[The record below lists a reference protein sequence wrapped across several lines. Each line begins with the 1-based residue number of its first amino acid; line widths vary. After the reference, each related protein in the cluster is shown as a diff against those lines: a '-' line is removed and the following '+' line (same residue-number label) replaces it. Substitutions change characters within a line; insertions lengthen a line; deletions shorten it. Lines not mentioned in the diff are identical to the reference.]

1 MITLK
6 KLKWDNCFSYG
17 SDNELDLSSDIV
29 TQLVGTNGT
38 GKSSIPLIL
47 EEVLFNKNSKGIKK
61 ADIPN
66 REVNNGYDIS
76 LTFDVVDDQYEID
89 VVRRANIKVKLY
101 KNGEDISSHTA
112 TNTYK
117 TLEQIIGIDF
127 KTFSQIVYQNTNA
140 SLQFLTATDTN
151 RKRFLI
157 DLLQLDDYVKYFEVF
172 KELSRTLGGD
182 VSRIQGKID
191 TIIKWLNDN
200 KLEDTSLLPKLDLPF
215 YSEEDEESLR
225 SLQIEMENISEITK
239 KINQNNLYKSQ
250 LESIDIG
257 LAKEFLS
264 MNDYEDTSDL
274 KQSLGE
280 LTSRASLENKM
291 IKKYTDLQE
300 MDQGRCPTCEQ
311 PVDYE
316 FISTQLKN
324 HISEKNSF
332 VERIDAVK
340 NSISRIEKTNN
351 TFTQM
356 KEMVDNYEDLLRSVD
371 MTLANEVPNSNELQE
386 KIEKIKGRIRDR
398 KSRVEEIIA
407 ENEKRE
413 RHNTRLSIIQ
423 EQQTDFENQLD
434 ELSTSIGEIEDKLS
448 HVEILKKAFS
458 TNGLLAYKIENLVKD
473 LEVLTNEYL
482 AELSDGRFSLEFVV
496 LNDKLNVEIDDN
508 GKKVDILALSA
519 GELAR
524 VNTSTLLA
532 IRKLM
537 SSISKSRINVLF
549 LDEVTNVL
557 DELGKERMVEILL
570 REENLNTYIVS
581 HGWTH
586 PLLSKIE
593 VIKEDKISRL
603 DGQS

>member
-6 KLKWDNCFSYG
+6 KLQWSNCFSYG
-17 SDNELDLSSDIV
+17 SDNELDLNESTV

-76 LTFDVVDDQYEID
+76 LSFDVVDDEYKID
-89 VVRRANIKVKLY
+89 VSRRTNIKVKLY

-157 DLLQLDDYVKYFEVF
+157 DLLQLDNYVKYFEVF
-172 KELSRTLGGD
+172 KELSRNLGGD
-182 VSRIQGKID
+182 ASRIQGKID
-191 TIIKWLNDN
+191 TINKWLSDN
-200 KLEDTSLLPKLDLPF
+200 KLEDTSLLPKLELPF
-215 YSEEDEESLR
+215 YSEEDEDSLR
-225 SLQIEMENISEITK
+225 SLQVEFENISEITK
-239 KINQNNLYKSQ
+239 KINQNNLYKKE
-250 LESIDIG
+250 LESIDLG
-257 LAKEFLS
+257 LAREFVANS
-264 MNDYEDTSDL
+264 EIQDTSSLKTDLGEIKSRGAFENKMLKKYSDL
-274 KQSLGE
+274 KDSEEQV
-280 LTSRASLENKM
+280 
-291 IKKYTDLQE
+291 
-300 MDQGRCPTCEQ
+300 CPTCSQEI
-311 PVDYE
+311 DID
-316 FISTQLKN
+316 FI
-324 HISEKNSF
+324 EKQYKEHEIAKAEL
-332 VERIDAVK
+332 VERLE
-340 NSISRIEKTNN
+340 SIQEEINITERNN
-351 TFTQM
+351 ELHRRM
-356 KEMVDNYEDLLRSVD
+356 KEKIENWEDLFRSID
-371 MTLANEVPNSNELQE
+371 DKLPLEVPNSEELQE
-386 KIEKIKGRIRDR
+386 KIAKLKRRISDR
-398 KSRVEEIIA
+398 RSRVEEVIA
-407 ENEKRE
+407 ENERIE
-413 RHNTRLSIIQ
+413 RHNTRLGIIE
-423 EQQTDFENQLD
+423 EQQTDFEKQLD
-434 ELSTSIGEIEDKLS
+434 ELSSSIISLEDKLS

-473 LEVLTNEYL
+473 LEELTNEYL
-482 AELSDGRFSLEFVV
+482 AELSDGRFSLQFVV

-508 GKKVDILALSA
+508 GNAVEILALSA

-557 DELGKERMVEILL
+557 DETGKERLIEILL
-570 REENLNTYIVS
+570 KEENLNTYIVS

-586 PLLSKIE
+586 PLLSKIQ

-603 DGQS
+603 E

>member
-6 KLKWDNCFSYG
+6 KLEWSNCFSYG
-17 SDNELDLSSDIV
+17 SDNILDLNDSIV

-66 REVNNGYDIS
+66 REVNNGYDIALS
-76 LTFDVVDDQYEID
+76 FSVNDDEYLID
-89 VVRRANIKVKLY
+89 VVRRTNIKVKLY
-101 KNGEDISSHTA
+101 KNEEDISSHTA
-112 TNTYK
+112 TATYK
-117 TLEQIIGIDF
+117 TLEAIIGIDF

-151 RKRFLI
+151 RKKFLI
-157 DLLQLDDYVKYFEVF
+157 DLLQLDNYVKFFEVF
-172 KELSRTLGGD
+172 KELSRNLAGD

-191 TIIKWLNDN
+191 TIDKWLSDN
-200 KLEDTSLLPKLDLPF
+200 YLEDTSLLSKLELPF
-215 YSEEDEESLR
+215 YSEEDEETLR
-225 SLQIEMENISEITK
+225 SLQIEFENISEITK

-250 LESIDIG
+250 LESIDLG
-257 LAKEFLS
+257 LAKEYVS
-264 MNDYEDTSDL
+264 ENEWQDTEHL
-274 KQSLGE
+274 LQQIGE
-280 LTSRASLENKM
+280 IKSQGSQEVRM
-291 IKKYTDLQE
+291 IKKYTDLL
-300 MDQGRCPTCEQ
+300 DVDDAGCPTCGQEIDLAFIEQ
-311 PVDYE
+311 ELKKHQETKEEY
-316 FISTQLKN
+316 TAQLELVNDNLGEINKAN
-324 HISEKNSF
+324 ILF
-332 VERIDAVK
+332 
-340 NSISRIEKTNN
+340 
-351 TFTQM
+351 
-356 KEMVDNYEDLLRSVD
+356 KEMQQKISNWEEIYRQIDHSLP
-371 MTLANEVPNSNELQE
+371 TEVPNDTELTE
-386 KIEKIKGRIRDR
+386 KITKLKTRIRER
-398 KSRVEEIIA
+398 QSRVEEVIA
-407 ENEKRE
+407 ENERIE
-413 RHNTRLSIIQ
+413 RHNTRLAIIE
-423 EQQTDFENQLD
+423 EQQTDFEEQHKSLTTD
-434 ELSTSIGEIEDKLS
+434 ITEIEDKLG

-473 LEVLTNEYL
+473 LEELTNEYL
-482 AELSDGRFSLEFVV
+482 AELSDGRFSLQFVV

-508 GKKVDILALSA
+508 GKTVDILALSA

-557 DELGKERMVEILL
+557 DEGGKERLVEILL

-586 PLLSKIE
+586 PLLSKIDI
-593 VIKEDKISRL
+593 IKEQKISRL
-603 DGQS
+603 DG

>member
-1 MITLK
+1 VITLK
-6 KLKWDNCFSYG
+6 KLNWSNCFSYG
-17 SDNELDLSSDIV
+17 SDIELDLNDSTV

-76 LTFDVVDDQYEID
+76 LSFSVNDDEYRIE
-89 VVRRANIKVKLY
+89 VSRRTNIKVKLF
-101 KNGEDISSHTA
+101 KNEEDISSHTA

-117 TLEQIIGIDF
+117 TLEEIIGIDF

-157 DLLQLDDYVKYFEVF
+157 DLLQLDNYVKYFDVF

-191 TIIKWLNDN
+191 TINKWLLDN
-200 KLEDTSLLPKLDLPF
+200 KLEDTSLLPKLELPF
-215 YSEEDEESLR
+215 YSEEDEETLR
-225 SLQIEMENISEITK
+225 SLQIEFENISEITK
-239 KINQNNLYKSQ
+239 KINQNNLYKKQ
-250 LESIDIG
+250 LESIDLG
-257 LAKEFLS
+257 LAREFVANS
-264 MNDYEDTSDL
+264 EIEDTSELKTKLGEIKSQGSFESRMTKKYSDL
-274 KQSLGE
+274 KDAAE
-280 LTSRASLENKM
+280 K
-291 IKKYTDLQE
+291 D
-300 MDQGRCPTCEQ
+300 CPTCGQEIDIAFIEQ
-311 PVDYE
+311 E
-316 FISTQLKN
+316 FKKHNI
-324 HISEKNSF
+324 EKAKLLEELET
-332 VERIDAVK
+332 VQKEID
-340 NSISRIEKTNN
+340 RIERNN
-351 TFTQM
+351 EVHRKM
-356 KEMVDNYEDLLRSVD
+356 KGKIEEWEDLYRSID
-371 MTLANEVPNSNELQE
+371 HKLQNEVPNSEELKE
-386 KIEKIKGRIRDR
+386 KIEKIKSRIRDR
-398 KSRVEEIIA
+398 RSRVEEIIA
-407 ENEKRE
+407 ENERRE
-413 RHNTRLSIIQ
+413 RHNTRLSIIE
-423 EQQTDFENQLD
+423 EQQTDFEKQLD
-434 ELSTSIGEIEDKLS
+434 DLLSSIGGIEDKLAN
-448 HVEILKKAFS
+448 VEILKKAFS

-473 LEVLTNEYL
+473 LEELTNEYL

-508 GKKVDILALSA
+508 GKSVDILALSA

-557 DELGKERMVEILL
+557 DETGKERLVEILL

>member
-6 KLKWDNCFSYG
+6 KLEWSNCFSYG
-17 SDNELDLSSDIV
+17 SNNVLDLNESIV

-66 REVNNGYDIS
+66 REVNNGYDIALS
-76 LTFDVVDDQYEID
+76 FSVNEDEYLID
-89 VVRRANIKVKLY
+89 VVRRTNIKVKLY
-101 KNGEDISSHTA
+101 KNEEDISSHTA
-112 TNTYK
+112 TATYK
-117 TLEQIIGIDF
+117 TLESIIGIDF

-151 RKRFLI
+151 RKKFLI
-157 DLLQLDDYVKYFEVF
+157 DLLQLDNYVKYFDVF
-172 KELSRTLGGD
+172 KELSRNLSGD

-191 TIIKWLNDN
+191 TIDKWLSDN
-200 KLEDTSLLPKLDLPF
+200 YLEDTSLLSKLELPF

-225 SLQIEMENISEITK
+225 SLQIEFENISEITK
-239 KINQNNLYKSQ
+239 KINQNNLYKKQ
-250 LESIDIG
+250 LESIDLG
-257 LAKEFLS
+257 LAKEYVS
-264 MNDYEDTSDL
+264 EHEWQDTDHL
-274 KQSLGE
+274 IQEIGE
-280 LTSRASLENKM
+280 IKSQGSQENRM
-291 IKKYTDLQE
+291 IKKYSDLLHVE
-300 MDQGRCPTCEQ
+300 DAGCPTCGQ
-311 PVDYE
+311 D
-316 FISTQLKN
+316 
-324 HISEKNSF
+324 
-332 VERIDAVK
+332 IDTAF
-340 NSISRIEKTNN
+340 IEKELKRH
-351 TFTQM
+351 QEE
-356 KEMVDNYEDLLRSVD
+356 KELHVANLERANENLGKINKANLLLREMQQKISNWEEIYRQINHSLP
-371 MTLANEVPNSNELQE
+371 TEVPNDSELTE
-386 KIEKIKGRIRDR
+386 KIAKLKSRIRQR
-398 KSRVEEIIA
+398 QNRVEEVIA
-407 ENEKRE
+407 ENERIE
-413 RHNTRLSIIQ
+413 RHNTRLAIIE
-423 EQQTDFENQLD
+423 EQQTDFEKQHKSLTND
-434 ELSTSIGEIEDKLS
+434 IIEVQDKLG

-473 LEVLTNEYL
+473 LEELTNEYL
-482 AELSDGRFSLEFVV
+482 AELSDGRFSLQFVV

-508 GKKVDILALSA
+508 GKTVDILALSA

-557 DELGKERMVEILL
+557 DEGGKERLVEILL

-586 PLLSKIE
+586 PLLSKIDI
-593 VIKEDKISRL
+593 IKEQKISRL
-603 DGQS
+603 DG

>member
-6 KLKWDNCFSYG
+6 KLQWSNCFSYG
-17 SDNELDLSSDIV
+17 ADNELDLTESIV

-76 LTFDVVDDQYEID
+76 LSLNVVDDEYKID
-89 VVRRANIKVKLY
+89 VVRRGNIKVKLY

-117 TLEQIIGIDF
+117 TLEEVMGIDH

-157 DLLQLDDYVKYFEVF
+157 DLLQLNNYVEYFEVF
-172 KELSRTLGGD
+172 KDLARASGTEATRL
-182 VSRIQGKID
+182 QGKID
-191 TIIKWLNDN
+191 TINKWLLDN
-200 KLEDTSLLPKLDLPF
+200 KMEDTSLLSKIDLPF
-215 YSEEDEESLR
+215 VSEEDDKTLR
-225 SLQIEMENISEITK
+225 SLMIEYENISEINK
-239 KINQNNLYKSQ
+239 KINKNNFTKEQLSEIDVTAYKEQ
-250 LESIDIG
+250 LEEYTTDFDVTPLSKNIT
-257 LAKEFLS
+257 LAKYKTNEHS
-264 MNDYEDTSDL
+264 ESL
-274 KQSLGE
+274 KEYKTMKGE
-280 LTSRASLENKM
+280 
-291 IKKYTDLQE
+291 
-300 MDQGRCPTCEQ
+300 CPTCHQDIDE
-311 PVDYE
+311 E
-316 FISTQLKN
+316 FVQKQIEYHSEKAAHYDKQIVELTEEKTEANRVNTIRIVAKRKVEEWEDLFRDIDNSLPGDILDAEQLKSD
-324 HISEKNSF
+324 I
-332 VERIDAVK
+332 IDL
-340 NSISRIEKTNN
+340 KT
-351 TFTQM
+351 
-356 KEMVDNYEDLLRSVD
+356 
-371 MTLANEVPNSNELQE
+371 
-386 KIEKIKGRIRDR
+386 KIKDSRDAWED
-398 KSRVEEIIA
+398 VAA
-407 ENEKRE
+407 ENERIE
-413 RHNTRLSIIQ
+413 RHNTRISIIE
-423 EQQTDFENQLD
+423 EQQQDFEDQL
-434 ELSTSIGEIEDKLS
+434 TSLTEEISKVEEKLG
-448 HVEILKKAFS
+448 HIEILKKAFS

-473 LEVLTNEYL
+473 LEELTNEYL

-508 GKKVDILALSA
+508 GKPVDILALSA

-537 SSISKSRINVLF
+537 SSISKSRINALF

-557 DELGKERMVEILL
+557 DELGKEKLVEILL

-593 VIKEDKISRL
+593 VIKEDKVSHL
-603 DGQS
+603 DG

>member
-6 KLKWDNCFSYG
+6 KLQWSNCFSYG
-17 SDNELDLSSDIV
+17 SDNELNLTESIV

-76 LTFDVVDDQYEID
+76 LTFDVVDDSYKID
-89 VVRRANIKVKLY
+89 VVRRGNIKVKLY

-117 TLEQIIGIDF
+117 TLEEVIGIDH

-151 RKRFLI
+151 RKRFFI
-157 DLLQLDDYVKYFEVF
+157 DLLQLDNYVKYFEVF
-172 KELSRTLGGD
+172 KDLARSIGSEATL
-182 VSRIQGKID
+182 VQGKID
-191 TIIKWLNDN
+191 TINKWLLDN
-200 KLEDTSLLPKLDLPF
+200 KMEDTSLLSKIDLPF
-215 YSEEDEESLR
+215 VSEEDDKTLR
-225 SLQIEMENISEITK
+225 SLMIEYENISEINK
-239 KINQNNLYKSQ
+239 KINKNNFTKEQLSEIDVTSYKEQLEEYTKDIDVAPLNKEITLAKYKSNEH
-250 LESIDIG
+250 LSS
-257 LAKEFLS
+257 LKEYNL
-264 MNDYEDTSDL
+264 M
-274 KQSLGE
+274 KGE
-280 LTSRASLENKM
+280 
-291 IKKYTDLQE
+291 
-300 MDQGRCPTCEQ
+300 CPTCHQDIDEA
-311 PVDYE
+311 
-316 FISTQLKN
+316 
-324 HISEKNSF
+324 F
-332 VERIDAVK
+332 V
-340 NSISRIEKTNN
+340 
-351 TFTQM
+351 
-356 KEMVDNYEDLLRSVD
+356 
-371 MTLANEVPNSNELQE
+371 QE
-386 KIEKIKGRIRDR
+386 KIEYHSTREKHYKEVVLTLSKDKEEATRVNTIRVIANRKIEEWEDLFRDIDNTLPVEILDAEQLKIDINKLQTKIREDR
-398 KSRVEEIIA
+398 EAWETIAA
-407 ENEKRE
+407 ENERIE
-413 RHNTRLSIIQ
+413 RHNTRISIIE
-423 EQQTDFENQLD
+423 EQQQDFEDQ
-434 ELSTSIGEIEDKLS
+434 LSTLIEEISEIEEKLG
-448 HVEILKKAFS
+448 HIEILKKAFS

-473 LEVLTNEYL
+473 LEELTNEYL
-482 AELSDGRFSLEFVV
+482 ADLSDGRFSLEFVV

-508 GKKVDILALSA
+508 GKPVDILALSA

-524 VNTSTLLA
+524 VNTATLLA

-557 DELGKERMVEILL
+557 DELGKEKLVEILL

-593 VIKEDKISRL
+593 VIKEDKISHL
-603 DGQS
+603 DG

>member
-66 REVNNGYDIS
+66 REVNNGYNIS

-300 MDQGRCPTCEQ
+300 MDEGRCPTCEQ

-316 FISTQLKN
+316 FISTQLRN

-340 NSISRIEKTNN
+340 NSISRIENTNN

-356 KEMVDNYEDLLRSVD
+356 QERVDNYEDLLRSVD

-434 ELSTSIGEIEDKLS
+434 ELSANIGEIEDKLS

>member
-6 KLKWDNCFSYG
+6 KLTWSNCFSYG
-17 SDNELDLSSDIV
+17 SDNELDLNDNIV

-76 LTFDVVDDQYEID
+76 LTFDVVDDKYKID
-89 VVRRANIKVKLY
+89 VVRRASIKVKLY

-117 TLEQIIGIDF
+117 SVEKIIGIDF

-300 MDQGRCPTCEQ
+300 MDEGRCPTCEQ

-316 FISTQLKN
+316 FISTQLRN

-340 NSISRIEKTNN
+340 NSISRIENTNN

-434 ELSTSIGEIEDKLS
+434 ELSANIGEIEDKLS

>member
-1 MITLK
+1 VITLK

-17 SDNELDLSSDIV
+17 SNNELDLSESTV

-76 LTFDVVDDQYEID
+76 LTFDVLDDEYKID
-89 VVRRANIKVKLY
+89 VVRRTNIKVKLY

-157 DLLQLDDYVKYFEVF
+157 DLLQLDSYVQYFEVF

-191 TIIKWLNDN
+191 TLVKWLNDN

-215 YSEEDEESLR
+215 YSEEDEETLR
-225 SLQIEMENISEITK
+225 SLQIEFENISEITK
-239 KINQNNLYKSQ
+239 KINQNNLYKKQ
-250 LESIDIG
+250 LDAIDLG
-257 LAKEFLS
+257 LAREFVANAS
-264 MNDYEDTSDL
+264 IEDTSDL
-274 KQSLGE
+274 KTNLGE
-280 LTSRASLENKM
+280 IRSRGAFENKM
-291 IKKYTDLQE
+291 MKKYSDLKDSE
-300 MDQGRCPTCEQ
+300 DQVCPTCSQQIDINFIEKQ
-311 PVDYE
+311 YE
-316 FISTQLKN
+316 EHELAKQEL
-324 HISEKNSF
+324 
-332 VERIDAVK
+332 VERLDYIQSEIDKIERNNEVYSRMK
-340 NSISRIEKTNN
+340 QKIDEWESLFRSIDQKLPT
-351 TFTQM
+351 
-356 KEMVDNYEDLLRSVD
+356 
-371 MTLANEVPNSNELQE
+371 EVPNSNDLQE
-386 KIEKIKGRIRDR
+386 QIEKIRGRIRDR

-423 EQQTDFENQLD
+423 EQQTDFETQLD
-434 ELSTSIGEIEDKLS
+434 ELSAGIGELEDKLS

-473 LEVLTNEYL
+473 LEELTNEYL

-508 GKKVDILALSA
+508 GKTVDILALSA

-557 DELGKERMVEILL
+557 DELGKERLVELLL

-593 VIKEDKISRL
+593 VKKEDKISRL

>member
-6 KLKWDNCFSYG
+6 KLEWSNCFSYG
-17 SDNELDLSSDIV
+17 SNNILDLNDSIV

-66 REVNNGYDIS
+66 REVNNGYDIALS
-76 LTFDVVDDQYEID
+76 FSVNDEEYLID
-89 VVRRANIKVKLY
+89 VVRRTNIKVKLY
-101 KNGEDISSHTA
+101 KNEEDISSHTA
-112 TNTYK
+112 TATYK
-117 TLEQIIGIDF
+117 TLEAIIGIDF

-151 RKRFLI
+151 RKKFLI
-157 DLLQLDDYVKYFEVF
+157 DLLQLDNYVKFFEVF
-172 KELSRTLGGD
+172 KELSRNLAGD

-191 TIIKWLNDN
+191 TIDKWLSDN
-200 KLEDTSLLPKLDLPF
+200 YLEDTSLLSKLELPF
-215 YSEEDEESLR
+215 YSEEDENTLR
-225 SLQIEMENISEITK
+225 SLQIEFQNISEITK

-250 LESIDIG
+250 LESIDLG
-257 LAKEFLS
+257 LAKEYVS
-264 MNDYEDTSDL
+264 ENEWQDTEHL
-274 KQSLGE
+274 LQQIGE
-280 LTSRASLENKM
+280 IKSQGSQEVRM
-291 IKKYTDLQE
+291 IKKYTDLL
-300 MDQGRCPTCEQ
+300 DVDDAGCPTCGQEIDLAFIEQ
-311 PVDYE
+311 ELKRHQETKEEY
-316 FISTQLKN
+316 TAQLELVNENLGEINKAN
-324 HISEKNSF
+324 LLF
-332 VERIDAVK
+332 
-340 NSISRIEKTNN
+340 
-351 TFTQM
+351 
-356 KEMVDNYEDLLRSVD
+356 KEMQQKISSWEEIYRQIDH
-371 MTLANEVPNSNELQE
+371 TLPTEVPNDTELTE
-386 KIEKIKGRIRDR
+386 KITKLKTRINDR
-398 KSRVEEIIA
+398 RSRVEEVIA
-407 ENEKRE
+407 ENERIE
-413 RHNTRLSIIQ
+413 RHNTRLAIIE
-423 EQQTDFENQLD
+423 EQQTDFEEQLASLTAD
-434 ELSTSIGEIEDKLS
+434 ITEVEDKLG

-473 LEVLTNEYL
+473 LEELTNEYL
-482 AELSDGRFSLEFVV
+482 AELSDGRFSLQFVV

-508 GKKVDILALSA
+508 GKTVDILALSA

-557 DELGKERMVEILL
+557 DEGGKERLVEILL

-586 PLLSKIE
+586 PLLSKIDI
-593 VIKEDKISRL
+593 IKEQKISRL
-603 DGQS
+603 DG

>member
-6 KLKWDNCFSYG
+6 KLEWSNCFSYG
-17 SDNELDLSSDIV
+17 SDNILDLNASIV

-76 LTFDVVDDQYEID
+76 LSFSVNEDEYLID
-89 VVRRANIKVKLY
+89 VVRRTNIKVKLY
-101 KNGEDISSHTA
+101 KNEEDISSHTA
-112 TNTYK
+112 TATYK
-117 TLEQIIGIDF
+117 TLEAIIGIDF

-151 RKRFLI
+151 RKKFLI
-157 DLLQLDDYVKYFEVF
+157 DLLQLDNYVKFFDVF
-172 KELSRTLGGD
+172 KELSRNLAGD

-191 TIIKWLNDN
+191 TIDKWLSDN
-200 KLEDTSLLPKLDLPF
+200 YLEDTSLLSKLELPF
-215 YSEEDEESLR
+215 YSEEDEETLR
-225 SLQIEMENISEITK
+225 SLQIEFENISEISK
-239 KINQNNLYKSQ
+239 KINQNNLYKKQ
-250 LESIDIG
+250 LESIDLS
-257 LAKEFLS
+257 LAKEYVS
-264 MNDYEDTSDL
+264 NTEWQDTEDL
-274 KQSLGE
+274 LQQIGE
-280 LTSRASLENKM
+280 IKSQGSQEVRM
-291 IKKYTDLQE
+291 IKKYTDLLE
-300 MDQGRCPTCEQ
+300 VDEAGCPTCGQ
-311 PVDYE
+311 DIDKD
-316 FISTQLKN
+316 FIEKELKN
-324 HISEKNSF
+324 HEETKELYTAQLESVNDNLEEINKANLLL
-332 VERIDAVK
+332 
-340 NSISRIEKTNN
+340 
-351 TFTQM
+351 
-356 KEMVDNYEDLLRSVD
+356 KEMQQKISNWEEIYRQIDYNLPS
-371 MTLANEVPNSNELQE
+371 EVPDAYEIE
-386 KIEKIKGRIRDR
+386 GKIEKIKIRIRQR
-398 KSRVEEIIA
+398 RTKVEEVIA
-407 ENEKRE
+407 ENERIE
-413 RHNTRLSIIQ
+413 RHNTRLAIIE
-423 EQQTDFENQLD
+423 EQQTDFEEQHKSL
-434 ELSTSIGEIEDKLS
+434 TSDIIEVESKLG

-473 LEVLTNEYL
+473 LEELTNEYL

-508 GKKVDILALSA
+508 GKTVDILALSA

-557 DELGKERMVEILL
+557 DEQGKERLVEILL

-586 PLLSKIE
+586 PLLSKIDI
-593 VIKEDKISRL
+593 IKEQKISRL
-603 DGQS
+603 DG